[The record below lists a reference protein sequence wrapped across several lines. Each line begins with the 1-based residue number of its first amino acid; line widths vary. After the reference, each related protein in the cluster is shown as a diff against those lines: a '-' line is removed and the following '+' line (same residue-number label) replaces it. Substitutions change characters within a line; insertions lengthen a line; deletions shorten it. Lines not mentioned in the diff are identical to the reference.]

1 MAIYATS
8 RVFLYLIKVKVLTN
22 HLNSNKLSF
31 AVQYWKFDKSTGY
44 LSNKGNGINQI
55 ARIKSVPKAST
66 TDAIIR
72 NDGLALGLVNDDT
85 ASGTKV
91 VFEPRDPG
99 ATGQLWIRGPKD
111 KDGYFF
117 LRNQKSMKYLTSS
130 TSTDDSIIA
139 GNPITL
145 YIFTLSPLHSR

>member
-1 MAIYATS
+1 MLA
-8 RVFLYLIKVKVLTN
+8 N

-31 AVQYWKFDKSTGY
+31 VVQYWKFNKSTGY

-55 ARIKSVPKAST
+55 ARIRSVPMAST

-72 NDGLALGLVNDDT
+72 DDGLALGLVNDAT

-91 VFEPRDPG
+91 VFEARDPG

-130 TSTDDSIIA
+130 TSTDSIIA

-145 YIFTLSPLHSR
+145 YIVFFLSPLHSH